1 MRLAAAFALL
11 AGPVAA
17 DTILSATFTEPTTR
31 YSHGVLGDA
40 VEWGSLEVEVGVRVE
55 GGLFTGFRSLTY
67 GFTLPDRLVYED
79 LEPRLWDV
87 NGDGAPEVVVVLTDR
102 DQGASLVIIG
112 LEDDKPVVIASTPH
126 IGQSNRWLAPV
137 GAADLD
143 GDGAV
148 EIAFVDRPHL
158 ARTLRV
164 WRLRDDSFT
173 EVAAI
178 EGLTNHRIGDDF
190 IQSGLRDCGAGPQFV
205 MASADWSRVM
215 AVALED
221 GRLTTSDLGA
231 YVDRSSID
239 AALGC

>member
-31 YSHGVLGDA
+31 YAHGVLGDA
-40 VEWGSLEVEVGVRVE
+40 VEWGSLEVEVGARVE
-55 GGLFTGFRSLTY
+55 GGLFTGSRSLTY